1 MPRAKIVCTLGP
13 ASASP
18 ERIGELID
26 AGMNVARLNFSHGT
40 HEDHAKMLAVVRAEA
55 DRKGRAVAVLL
66 DLQGPKIRVGKFAS
80 PAGVELKPGA
90 QFTITTDTSVIGDDK
105 RVSTVYSMLPHDVK
119 PGDQILLDDGYLS
132 LTVMEVSDKE
142 VKTVVVTGGVLKNN
156 KGINLPGVEV
166 SAPALSEKDRTDIG
180 FAMRLGVDY
189 VALSFVRRPED
200 VLEAKRLLTAD
211 QVSIPVIAKIEK
223 PQALER
229 LVEIIDVT
237 DGIMV
242 ARGDLGVEMG
252 PEKVPLWQKR
262 IIEETNKR
270 GKIVITATQM
280 LESMI
285 TQPRP
290 TRAEASDVANAV
302 LDASDALM
310 LSGETASGVNPVEAV
325 RTMARIIEEI
335 EKSEYYRAN
344 TEVPVINLV
353 NSTNAIAHAA
363 MTAARSMNLKTI
375 VCVSDSGGAARLV
388 SEYRPEDVVEAK
400 RLLTVDEV
408 CIPVIAKI
416 EKPQALDRLGDI
428 IDVSDGIMVARGD
441 LGVEL
446 GPEKVPLWQ
455 KRIIEETNKRGKIVI
470 TATQM
475 LESMITQPRPTRA
488 EASDVAN
495 AVLDATDALMLS
507 GETASG
513 LYPVEAVKTMARI
526 IEEIERSE
534 YYRANTSAPEINL
547 VNTTNA
553 IAHAAMTAARSMKL
567 KTIVVLSH
575 SGGAARLVS
584 EYRPEA
590 NIICMTTNEVT
601 FRRLAL
607 V

>member
-18 ERIGELID
+18 EKIGELID
-26 AGMNVARLNFSHGT
+26 AGMNVARLNFSHGS
-40 HEDHAKMLAVVRAEA
+40 HEDHAKVLLNVRAEA
-55 DRKGRAVAVLL
+55 DKRGKAIAVLL
-66 DLQGPKIRVGKFAS
+66 DLQGPKIRVGKFAN
-80 PAGVELKPGA
+80 GQIELKPGA
-90 QFTITTDTSVIGDDK
+90 EFTITTEPVVGDEK
-105 RVSTVYSMLPHDVK
+105 RCSTTYHLLPNDVK
-119 PGDQILLDDGYLS
+119 VGDHILLDDGYLT
-132 LTVMEVSDKE
+132 LAVTGVTDRDVR
-142 VKTVVVTGGVLKNN
+142 TVVVAGGMLKNN

-180 FAMRLGVDY
+180 FGLRYGVDY

-200 VLEAKRLLTAD
+200 LIEAKRLLTAD
-211 QVSIPVIAKIEK
+211 GVSIPVIAKIEK

-229 LVEIIDVT
+229 L
-237 DGIMV
+237 
-242 ARGDLGVEMG
+242 
-252 PEKVPLWQKR
+252 
-262 IIEETNKR
+262 
-270 GKIVITATQM
+270 
-280 LESMI
+280 
-285 TQPRP
+285 
-290 TRAEASDVANAV
+290 
-302 LDASDALM
+302 
-310 LSGETASGVNPVEAV
+310 
-325 RTMARIIEEI
+325 
-335 EKSEYYRAN
+335 
-344 TEVPVINLV
+344 
-353 NSTNAIAHAA
+353 
-363 MTAARSMNLKTI
+363 
-375 VCVSDSGGAARLV
+375 
-388 SEYRPEDVVEAK
+388 
-400 RLLTVDEV
+400 
-408 CIPVIAKI
+408 
-416 EKPQALDRLGDI
+416 GDI
-428 IDVSDGIMVARGD
+428 IDAADGVMVARGD

-488 EASDVAN
+488 EASDIAN

-513 LYPVEAVKTMARI
+513 LHPTEAVRTMARI
-526 IEEIERSE
+526 IEEIEKSE
-534 YYRANTSAPEINL
+534 YYRLNTEAPVINL
-547 VNTTNA
+547 VNSTNA

-607 V
+607 VWGVTPVMIGPAATTEELLDRVEGTLIERNLALPGENVLITMAVPVGAGLQTNVLKIHQIQH